1 VTLSRL
7 PSDGELRAAL
17 KYLKE
22 FPDEAGEA
30 GRLEAWARL
39 CQSIFASIDFRYLN

>member
-22 FPDEAGEA
+22 FPDGEA